1 MWLKTSWTF
10 KGRYFCHHLQKQENQ
25 RQIKNKKT
33 KPWRKKCWLF
43 FFSPE
48 KEHPLRTTLMTSSK
62 QHRGQRAVSHLVLYT
77 NLKKD
82 KATETW
88 RGEEAAVKELEK
100 ETRMWIL
107 KKRCKWWFWVL
118 IGQPIWAAVKSIPE
132 WGGGAGD
139 SGLWSEPTGSLK
151 IHSAGACLCEVVYL
165 SPAPAGP
172 LLSQSAGSLTLSPP
186 ASTSVNL
193 RQEFSP
199 HFPDWHL
206 YEVG

>member
-1 MWLKTSWTF
+1 M
-10 KGRYFCHHLQKQENQ
+10 
-25 RQIKNKKT
+25 
-33 KPWRKKCWLF
+33 
-43 FFSPE
+43 
-48 KEHPLRTTLMTSSK
+48 TLMTSSK
-62 QHRGQRAVSHLVLYT
+62 RHWGQHAVSHLVLYT

-88 RGEEAAVKELEK
+88 GEEAEEKELEE

-132 WGGGAGD
+132 WGGGVGD

-151 IHSAGACLCEVVYL
+151 IHSAGVCLCVRSSISSWTTAVPVCWV
-165 SPAPAGP
+165 SPHP
-172 LLSQSAGSLTLSPP
+172 T
-186 ASTSVNL
+186 TSVNL

>member
-1 MWLKTSWTF
+1 
-10 KGRYFCHHLQKQENQ
+10 
-25 RQIKNKKT
+25 
-33 KPWRKKCWLF
+33 
-43 FFSPE
+43 
-48 KEHPLRTTLMTSSK
+48 MTSSK
-62 QHRGQRAVSHLVLYT
+62 RHWGQHAVSHLVLYT

-82 KATETW
+82 KATET
-88 RGEEAAVKELEK
+88 RGEEAEKKELEE

-151 IHSAGACLCEVVYL
+151 IHSAGVCLCVRSSICHQL
-165 SPAPAGP
+165 QLDHCCPS
-172 LLSQSAGSLTLSPP
+172 LLGLTST
-186 ASTSVNL
+186 STSVNL